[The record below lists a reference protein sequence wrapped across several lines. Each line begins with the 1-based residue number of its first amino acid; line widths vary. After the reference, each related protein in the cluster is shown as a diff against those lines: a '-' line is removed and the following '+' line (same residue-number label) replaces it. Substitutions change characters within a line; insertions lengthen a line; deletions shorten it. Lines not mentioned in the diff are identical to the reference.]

1 MDDPAPPFVRVIEE
15 NESFVRAL
23 ARSLVADEH
32 TADDLTQDALIIALE
47 HPPEHFRNVRAW
59 LGTVIEHLA
68 GRRRLAT
75 ARRTAREAAT
85 ARAEAHPGSIET
97 LAWQDT
103 LRRVR
108 SAVLAL
114 EEPYQATILL
124 RYSEGLSATEI
135 AGRMN
140 VTASTV
146 RGRLQR
152 ALARLRVILD
162 QKSGG
167 DREAWI
173 RGLLPVIGGK
183 SGSVGAGGAVATL
196 GGAMVIGTTVKVAV
210 VVAATASIGALGWWG
225 ISVIGPPRRVES
237 ALASSLMP
245 VVALNSEVA
254 FDAPTLREP
263 VMIQDSTRESALP
276 TRSPQGG
283 GSKLSEEEELA
294 RLYSTLSV
302 EELER
307 ERERI
312 SAEVSKVAH
321 PIMQQRLDAGIY
333 EVLGLG
339 NEYTPPKGEDP
350 WILRSI
356 AFIPTNGGTEIRR
369 VELLE
374 PEYPELYGKL
384 RVAKWLAAQ
393 ARGKRLA
400 LLKSAREGR

>member
-1 MDDPAPPFVRVIEE
+1 
-15 NESFVRAL
+15 
-23 ARSLVADEH
+23 
-32 TADDLTQDALIIALE
+32 
-47 HPPEHFRNVRAW
+47 
-59 LGTVIEHLA
+59 
-68 GRRRLAT
+68 
-75 ARRTAREAAT
+75 
-85 ARAEAHPGSIET
+85 
-97 LAWQDT
+97 
-103 LRRVR
+103 
-108 SAVLAL
+108 
-114 EEPYQATILL
+114 
-124 RYSEGLSATEI
+124 
-135 AGRMN
+135 
-140 VTASTV
+140 
-146 RGRLQR
+146 
-152 ALARLRVILD
+152 
-162 QKSGG
+162 
-167 DREAWI
+167 
-173 RGLLPVIGGK
+173 
-183 SGSVGAGGAVATL
+183 
-196 GGAMVIGTTVKVAV
+196 MVIGTTVKVAV

-225 ISVIGPPRRVES
+225 ISVIGPRGRAES
-237 ALASSLMP
+237 AQASSLMP
-245 VVALNSEVA
+245 VVALNRRS
-254 FDAPTLREP
+254 PSTLHAREP

-400 LLKSAREGR
+400 LLKSAREGG